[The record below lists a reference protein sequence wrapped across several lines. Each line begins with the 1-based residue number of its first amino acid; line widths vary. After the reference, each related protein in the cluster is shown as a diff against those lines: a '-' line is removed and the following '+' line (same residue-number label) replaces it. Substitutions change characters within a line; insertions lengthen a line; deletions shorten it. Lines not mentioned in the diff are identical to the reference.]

1 MNIKSVFSSAS
12 DVISGLASVLA
23 GLVTVGIM
31 TQIIFGTGTLGL
43 DIVANIGTLVN
54 SFTSGGLTGLLTL
67 LVVCA
72 LWSNKYYISITI

>member
-54 SFTSGGLTGLLTL
+54 SF
-67 LVVCA
+67 
-72 LWSNKYYISITI
+72 

>member
-43 DIVANIGTLVN
+43 NIVDNIGTLVN

-67 LVVCA
+67 SVVCA
-72 LWSNKYYISITI
+72 LWSSK

>member
-1 MNIKSVFSSAS
+1 MNMKNVFSTAG
-12 DVISGLASVLA
+12 DVIGGLASVLA

-43 DIVANIGTLVN
+43 DIVSNIGTLVN

-72 LWSNKYYISITI
+72 LWSNK

>member
-43 DIVANIGTLVN
+43 NIVDNIGTLVN
-54 SFTSGGLTGLLTL
+54 SFTSGGLPGLLTL

-72 LWSNKYYISITI
+72 LWSNK

>member
-1 MNIKSVFSSAS
+1 MNIKSVFSTAS
-12 DVISGLASVLA
+12 DVITGLAGVLA
-23 GLVTVGIM
+23 GVVTVGIM

-72 LWSNKYYISITI
+72 LWSSK

>member
-31 TQIIFGTGTLGL
+31 TQIIFGSGTLGL

-54 SFTSGGLTGLLTL
+54 TFISGGLTGLLTL

-72 LWSNKYYISITI
+72 LLTNK

>member
-23 GLVTVGIM
+23 GLVTVGIR
-31 TQIIFGTGTLGL
+31 TQIIFGSGTLGL

-54 SFTSGGLTGLLTL
+54 TFTSGGLTGLLTL

-72 LWSNKYYISITI
+72 LWTNK